1 MNEPLRP
8 LNLGEILDRTA
19 EFYRARFLVFFG
31 IAALPSGMVLTIA
44 SGTLLVLLWFGSN
57 GQALGSRAAA
67 GAAALVFFA
76 VLLLLALPAALAST
90 ALGTAALTHAAD
102 HAHRGDP
109 IAILASYKQAWKQG
123 WRYLWLYVLAGLIAV
138 GAPLWAASLLRF
150 ITFWRW

>member
-44 SGTLLVLLWFGSN
+44 SGTLLVLLWFGAN

-67 GAAALVFFA
+67 GAAETGSEPAGSASIGSGIFS
-76 VLLLLALPAALAST
+76 PAACIIHSM
-90 ALGTAALTHAAD
+90 
-102 HAHRGDP
+102 
-109 IAILASYKQAWKQG
+109 S
-123 WRYLWLYVLAGLIAV
+123 
-138 GAPLWAASLLRF
+138 
-150 ITFWRW
+150 